1 MGEIMNIIIS
11 TIIFVIYITSVFAV
25 RHICMF
31 SKIGL
36 SLDKIDLMFILTPAL
51 NTVIM
56 TSKIIFIV
64 FVYLKGK
71 TEIFIKWQLIY
82 G

>member
-1 MGEIMNIIIS
+1 MLKIIL

-25 RHICMF
+25 RHICI
-31 SKIGL
+31 SIRIDK

-51 NTVIM
+51 NTVIV

-71 TEIFIKWQLIY
+71 TEIFIKWFMT
-82 G
+82 GRWV